1 MTTGSMGISPMA
13 AVEGVAGT
21 AAGTTTGTLA
31 GTTAG
36 DVSGCTSLLGSA
48 GLTAALGACGCV
60 DGGMIELLDLHSG
73 PRRCSG
79 RSLAQS
85 A

>member
-1 MTTGSMGISPMA
+1 MTTGAMGAAGMTTGSMGISPMA
-13 AVEGVAGT
+13 AVEGASVAGT
-21 AAGTTTGTLA
+21 VVGTTTGI
-31 GTTAG
+31 
-36 DVSGCTSLLGSA
+36 SA
-48 GLTAALGACGCV
+48 GLTATLGACGCV